1 MDSPPLP
8 LVALGCLKL
17 PKPQELELGRKSSS
31 TSRPTAESSPAR
43 PGFEVSV
50 SLGRRDKLGGGSGS
64 HLHPIAVW
72 CRWPT
77 TRPESR
83 LRTTRVGA
91 VPGTPRCPGLTD
103 ATEHA
108 QRLPGVTLPRETR
121 IRLPRGVHV
130 SQWPGPPDPVLEQ
143 VLLPVGAGQGQGLP
157 ELSCLEVS
165 GIRCFCVFQMW

>member
-1 MDSPPLP
+1 M
-8 LVALGCLKL
+8 
-17 PKPQELELGRKSSS
+17 
-31 TSRPTAESSPAR
+31 
-43 PGFEVSV
+43 

-83 LRTTRVGA
+83 LWTTRVGA

-108 QRLPGVTLPRETR
+108 RRLPGVTLPRETR

-143 VLLPVGAGQGQGLP
+143 VLLPVVFFILVLQVFLVSV
-157 ELSCLEVS
+157 LSSFHMNGILFSPILSFNCL
-165 GIRCFCVFQMW
+165 W